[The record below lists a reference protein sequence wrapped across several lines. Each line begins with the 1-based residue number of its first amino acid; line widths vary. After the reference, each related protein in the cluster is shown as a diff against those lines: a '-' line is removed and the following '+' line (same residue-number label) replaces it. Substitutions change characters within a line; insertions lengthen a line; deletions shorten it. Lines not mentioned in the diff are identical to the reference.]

1 MMQRS
6 AGDLAGDAVGE
17 GQGCGKGELR
27 QSQDLGDLHTEAGL
41 ADGVG
46 CGSETHLPQKKETGD
61 KHCTVFSSIT
71 HITFHNKK

>member
-17 GQGCGKGELR
+17 GQGYGKGELR

-46 CGSETHLPQKKETGD
+46 YGSETHLP
-61 KHCTVFSSIT
+61 
-71 HITFHNKK
+71 